1 MRDKCK
7 PKGIAFFV
15 RTAHSQNVI
24 CNFMTT
30 EIRNRINN
38 LPKNKILNVHTKLEH
53 FSIITYL
60 VEIQKLERHIPD
72 EYKIFTVRIDSIEY
86 GLVSAVTFVDK
97 DFNFKNLFPF
107 YKVNFPQTNYR
118 CYIIDKKSGENCA
131 WFFGTGIGSKLV
143 SIPKNIWKMPW
154 FYSDYETDFL
164 LENGT
169 YLDYKVKIKAEN
181 SNASIDIVQD
191 VNSVFDKLDFNSLE
205 EATLI
210 LTHPVTG
217 YFKRSDNKI
226 GRYKIWHP
234 KMEISVGKANELY
247 FEKFEKL
254 NLLNKEQMQNPYSIL
269 MTKKIDFIIDLP
281 PKSI

>member
-1 MRDKCK
+1 
-7 PKGIAFFV
+7 
-15 RTAHSQNVI
+15 
-24 CNFMTT
+24 MTT
-30 EIRNRINN
+30 EIQNRIIN

-60 VEIQKLERHIPD
+60 VEKEKLEKHIP
-72 EYKIFTVRIDSIEY
+72 EQYEIFTVKIEDIAY

-97 DFNFKNLFPF
+97 DFNFKNLLPF

-118 CYIIDKKSGENCA
+118 CYVIDKKNGENCA

-143 SIPKNIWKMPW
+143 IIPKKLWKMPW
-154 FYSDYETDFL
+154 FYSDYKTDIE
-164 LENGT
+164 LEKEI
-169 YLDYKVKIKAEN
+169 YSKYKINIKAEH
-181 SNASIDIVQD
+181 ADAIIDIIQD
-191 VNSVFDKLDFNSLE
+191 TNSEFNKLDFKTLE

-226 GRYKIWHP
+226 GKYQIWHP
-234 KMEISVGKANELY
+234 KMEISIGKSNDIY

-254 NLLNKEQMQNPYSIL
+254 NLLSKEQMKNPYSIL
-269 MTKKIDFIIDLP
+269 ITKEIDFIIDLP
-281 PKSI
+281 PRSI